1 LKPGD
6 AVPESENYIIL
17 DKEYKLVIQNFKTSK
32 TYKKIEHVLPEQL
45 KELLKESLRLE
56 PRPFLF
62 IKRRMSNKDPISPM
76 SPSEYSSWANRIL
89 TRIFNKPTNLT
100 ALRHSYVH
108 TIDYNKPLSELK
120 KITDAMGHS
129 VSMSMGYKLNKE
141 KK

>member
-1 LKPGD
+1 M
-6 AVPESENYIIL
+6 N
-17 DKEYKLVIQNFKTSK
+17 SK
-32 TYKKIEHVLPEQL
+32 RGLGCQKGIWDLGNLRVHIELQREGIVLRIEHILPEEL
-45 KELLKESLRLE
+45 KELLKESLRVD

-62 IKRRMSNKDPISPM
+62 IKGRVSNKDPISPM